1 MTFDEAE
8 ARFRELRAR
17 LEGGE
22 TMSRV
27 EFERRVSDLAVV
39 DARGVIWEI
48 HPQTCH
54 WMYFDGADWRA
65 ALPPGRDQSAVIPRS
80 ERRAAHTAPSSV
92 GPQTLSATSA
102 PLPSA
107 ELTSHSTIPARILRP
122 NPPVARTREW
132 APLAM
137 GAVVMFI
144 GAIVIFFGGR
154 TVLGAL
160 TSASPTATQVKA
172 VAPIRGATRT
182 AVPTIARLSAPV
194 ATATVSP
201 LFGTVIE
208 NRVNVRAAPSTQA
221 KIVGKIQKD
230 DVITLIGRSEDGA
243 WFQVTIPG
251 IAPPSWVFGETM
263 KIANGDPNSLPI
275 VKP

>member
-1 MTFDEAE
+1 MTFDESE
-8 ARFRELRAR
+8 VRFRELRAR
-17 LEGGE
+17 LQRGE
-22 TMSRV
+22 PMSRA
-27 EFERRVSDLAVV
+27 EFERQVSELAVV
-39 DARGVIWEI
+39 DDRGVMWEI
-48 HPQTCH
+48 HPHTCR
-54 WMYFDGADWRA
+54 WMYFDGAGWCSA
-65 ALPPGRDQSAVIPRS
+65 IPPGRDQSTVIPQS
-80 ERRAAHTAPSSV
+80 ELRATETMPSI
-92 GPQTLSATSA
+92 PAQTHASTPA
-102 PLPSA
+102 PLPGS
-107 ELTSHSTIPARILRP
+107 EPMDHLTIPARILRP

-132 APLAM
+132 VPLAL
-137 GAVVMFI
+137 GAIVLFI

-154 TVLGAL
+154 TVLGVLA
-160 TSASPTATQVKA
+160 SASPTPTQVKV
-172 VAPIRGATRT
+172 VAPILGATHT
-182 AVPTIARLSAPV
+182 AVPTIARLPAPV
-194 ATATVSP
+194 VTATVSP

-263 KIANGDPNSLPI
+263 KIANGDPNSLPL